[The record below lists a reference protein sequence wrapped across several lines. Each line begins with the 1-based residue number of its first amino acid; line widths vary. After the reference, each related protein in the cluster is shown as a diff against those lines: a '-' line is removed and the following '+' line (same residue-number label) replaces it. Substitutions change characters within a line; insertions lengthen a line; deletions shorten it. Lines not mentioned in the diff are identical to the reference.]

1 MTIRHADPER
11 DAAACAAIYA
21 PAVTAGYA
29 SFEDVPPDAE
39 DFAARIAGASA
50 THAWLIAESSIR
62 GPGPLID
69 GYAYA
74 APFHSRA
81 AYRWSVA
88 VAVYVDPA
96 AQGQGVG
103 RELYRALLGLLER
116 QGIRWALAGIAL
128 PNEASVRLHESF
140 GFKRAG
146 LYEEIGYKAG
156 GWRPVGWWQLELAT
170 DLGDPPRD
178 PLGPQRL

>member
-21 PAVTAGYA
+21 PAVTNGYA
-29 SFEDVPPDAE
+29 SFEDAPPDAE
-39 DFAARIAGASA
+39 DFVTRIIAASA
-50 THAWLIAESSIR
+50 THAWLIAEPSTS
-62 GPGPLID
+62 GPGPLV

-81 AYRWSVA
+81 AYRWSAA

-128 PNEASVRLHESF
+128 PNAASVRLHESF

-146 LYEEIGYKAG
+146 LYEKIGYKAG
-156 GWRPVGWWQLELAT
+156 GVAAGGMVAAGA
-170 DLGDPPRD
+170 GDRS
-178 PLGPQRL
+178 R